1 MMAKWAS
8 ALQDHPQWVRAYFV
22 MRYLFL
28 VTRASV
34 LIIPILSI
42 PLGLVIKASSY
53 PSLTAA
59 LLYVAVLFPAG
70 LYLVNSYFHAHE
82 GPLYINHAI
91 LPVFRQGLAVVW
103 SFLLGSAI
111 LWVGSP
117 GTRVWAVAQQRVLQP
132 LLWELI
138 YSPVFWVTISFCIGI
153 PVLLGLIFYLSGA
166 QDDPAD
172 SLSLNDLRLEID
184 SVQHHFGELRL
195 LRGAYFQVRP
205 REVHAILG
213 RNGCGK
219 STFFRIAMGE
229 IQPDHKFL
237 RVNGHRV
244 KLLYRYVGMIGYL
257 SQRNFLPTHFT
268 VEKISRRFVGPQKAE
283 WVLEE
288 PRLARL
294 RKSRVKELSGGEQRL
309 LSLRL
314 VLALPREFYFLDE
327 PFSELEP
334 MNKARA
340 GDWIQEVTRRAA
352 VVLTDHDYR
361 QVLALNPRLHLMQNG
376 QIRQVKGA
384 EALKQHYLL

>member
-1 MMAKWAS
+1 
-8 ALQDHPQWVRAYFV
+8 

-42 PLGLVIKASSY
+42 PLGLIIKSSAN
-53 PSLTAA
+53 PALAAA
-59 LLYVAVLFPAG
+59 LCYMGGLFPAG
-70 LYLVNSYFHAHE
+70 LYLVHHYFHDHE

-91 LPVFRQGLAVVW
+91 VPMFRYSTAALWNLA
-103 SFLLGSAI
+103 LGASI

-117 GTRVWAVAQQRVLQP
+117 GLRAWGLAQQQTLRSSLMQ
-132 LLWELI
+132 LMA
-138 YSPVFWVTISFCIGI
+138 SPVFWGVTGFCIGI
-153 PVLLGLIFYLSGA
+153 PVILGLIFYLSAGQEISEDSGA
-166 QDDPAD
+166 HDK
-172 SLSLNDLRLEID
+172 LRLEID
-184 SVQHHFGELRL
+184 SVQHHFGEVRL
-195 LRGAYFQVRP
+195 LRGAYFQIRP

-237 RVNGHRV
+237 RVNGHPV
-244 KLLYRYVGMIGYL
+244 KSLYRYPGMIGYL

-283 WVLEE
+283 WVLAE
-288 PRLARL
+288 PRLAGL
-294 RKSRVKELSGGEQRL
+294 RKSRVRDLSGGEQRL

-340 GDWIQEVTRRAA
+340 GVWIQEVTRRAA

-361 QVLALNPRLHLMQNG
+361 QVLALHPRLHLMQGG
-376 QIRQVKGA
+376 QIRQVKDA
-384 EALKQHYLL
+384 SALKQHYLL